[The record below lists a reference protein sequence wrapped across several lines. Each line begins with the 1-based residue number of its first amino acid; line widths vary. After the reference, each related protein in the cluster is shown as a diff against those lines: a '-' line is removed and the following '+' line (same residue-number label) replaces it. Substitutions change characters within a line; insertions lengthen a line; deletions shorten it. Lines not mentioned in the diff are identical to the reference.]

1 MSYMLVWLLLKIVG
15 VVLVLLGGFF
25 VLLGPNVLTHQPQEM
40 SIGTVIVG
48 VIMLLVGLYL
58 VLS

>member
-1 MSYMLVWLLLKIVG
+1 MSYMLMWLLLKIVG
-15 VVLVLLGGFF
+15 IVLVLLGGFF
-25 VLLGPNVLTHQPQEM
+25 MFLGPGVLTHQPEEM

-58 VLS
+58 VLA

>member
-1 MSYMLVWLLLKIVG
+1 MSYMFMWLLLKLVG
-15 VVLVLLGGFF
+15 IVLVLLGGFF
-25 VLLGPNVLTHQPQEM
+25 TFLGPGVLTHQPEELGM
-40 SIGTVIVG
+40 GTAIVG